1 LLEPSRL
8 SFGPEK
14 AEKVSVTFASI
25 NPISTTKFAE
35 AVGSLPNTT
44 LTNVIPG
51 ILG

>member
-1 LLEPSRL
+1 M

-25 NPISTTKFAE
+25 NLISTTTIAE
-35 AVGSLPNTT
+35 AVGSLPNTK